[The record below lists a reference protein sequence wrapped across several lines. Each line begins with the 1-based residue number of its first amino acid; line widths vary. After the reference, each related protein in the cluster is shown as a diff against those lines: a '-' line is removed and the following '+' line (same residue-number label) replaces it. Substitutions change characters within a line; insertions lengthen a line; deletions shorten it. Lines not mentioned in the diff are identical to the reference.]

1 MNDCIFCKII
11 AKEAP
16 SYIIDENDDVIV
28 FLAFEGHPLVV
39 TKKHFSTIYNLD
51 DVSGAAVMKAAVKV
65 ANALKKSLACDG
77 VNVIQANEPVAG
89 QDVMHFH
96 MHIIPRWK
104 NDSVNFGWE
113 LKQQAPEMLAQR
125 QEEIKKAL

>member
-16 SYIIDENDDVIV
+16 GYIIDENEDVIV

-39 TKKHFSTIYNLD
+39 TKKHIPNIYTLD
-51 DVSGAAVMKAAVKV
+51 DKSGAEVMKAAVKI
-65 ANALKKSLACDG
+65 ANALKKSTQCDG
-77 VNVIQANEPVAG
+77 INIIQSNEPVAS
-89 QDVMHFH
+89 QNVFHFH
-96 MHIIPRWK
+96 LHIKPRWK
-104 NDSVNFGWE
+104 NDSVHIGWE
-113 LKQQAPEMLAQR
+113 LKQQTPEALSQR